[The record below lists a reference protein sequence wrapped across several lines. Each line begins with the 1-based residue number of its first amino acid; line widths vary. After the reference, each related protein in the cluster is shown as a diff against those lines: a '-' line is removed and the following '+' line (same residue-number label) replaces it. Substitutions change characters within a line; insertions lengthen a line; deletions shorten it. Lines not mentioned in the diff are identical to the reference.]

1 MLTSPWQNVAEW
13 FQSDDPTRLDGSR
26 EDVLGTRG
34 QRSAALQRGD
44 GQRLPAGCERDVS
57 RTARGFS
64 GLNSLVDVVGL
75 TGTVAKA
82 LAYAFPE
89 LECTVLDL
97 PHVVAD
103 LRGSGN
109 LKFVG
114 GDMLKAIPSADAVLL
129 KWILHDWSDE
139 ESVKI
144 LKRCKEALPSR
155 GGKVIIID
163 IKVENDKEGDDES
176 TETQLF
182 WDMLMMIVVMGEG
195 ENRERLGEALHQCR
209 LQRL

>member
-13 FQSDDPTRLDGSR
+13 FQSDDPTPVSTAHGRTFWEHVGSDLRLFNEAMASDSR
-26 EDVLGTRG
+26 LAASVMVKDCKGVFGAGRRG
-34 QRSAALQRGD
+34 GPDRHG
-44 GQRLPAGCERDVS
+44 GEGCS
-57 RTARGFS
+57 RCFS
-64 GLNSLVDVVGL
+64 GVGVHRV
-75 TGTVAKA
+75 GSPPCGCR
-82 LAYAFPE
+82 FEREWE
-89 LECTVLDL
+89 LE
-97 PHVVAD
+97 
-103 LRGSGN
+103 
-109 LKFVG
+109 
-114 GDMLKAIPSADAVLL
+114 
-129 KWILHDWSDE
+129 WILHDWSDE

-163 IKVENDKEGDDES
+163 IKVENDKEGDVDES

-182 WDMLMMIVVMGEG
+182 WDMLRMIVVMGEG

>member
-1 MLTSPWQNVAEW
+1 MHNYQ
-13 FQSDDPTRLDGSR
+13 
-26 EDVLGTRG
+26 
-34 QRSAALQRGD
+34 
-44 GQRLPAGCERDVS
+44 
-57 RTARGFS
+57 
-64 GLNSLVDVVGL
+64 
-75 TGTVAKA
+75 
-82 LAYAFPE
+82 
-89 LECTVLDL
+89 
-97 PHVVAD
+97 
-103 LRGSGN
+103 
-109 LKFVG
+109 
-114 GDMLKAIPSADAVLL
+114 
-129 KWILHDWSDE
+129 WILHDWSDE